1 MYGYKIVG
9 IFFFGKM
16 IFFCVIFMIFE
27 KKGMELVLVYLEIK
41 LICFFINNIYFDSN
55 QEYMFLID
63 IFNNLLIYLK
73 GFEKIWGKNVL
84 KDEYDQ

>member
-1 MYGYKIVG
+1 
-9 IFFFGKM
+9 
-16 IFFCVIFMIFE
+16 MIFE
-27 KKGMELVLVYLEIK
+27 KKGMKLGLVYLEIK